1 MIPPPELRA
10 ARRVTRARGETVVRA
25 LHALGEEAL
34 DPALPPA
41 HAREALALAI
51 APLTVEALL
60 QEAARLPDPLPGVV
74 LVVARGPFTS
84 PLEWLALYA
93 TLGLR
98 VHLKLPR
105 DAAGPGT
112 AFARAFAREGL
123 PVTASTDRDLGGF
136 PAIVAMGGDQ
146 TAEELRRAWPQAR
159 LLAFGHRVS
168 AAWVQVP
175 DDAEERR
182 ALARALAWDHL
193 LYDTS
198 GCMAP
203 VAIFA
208 AGDREALALDLDRA
222 LCEAPWPRATLDPR
236 LGPAWRERLGLAR
249 ARGRAW
255 VGAEHAVL
263 LLPAEALPER
273 ALPRMACL
281 LPADPTAL
289 ARLPLSSL
297 AVAGPPPPVLAPRI
311 CAPGRLQTPEFP
323 RRHDGV
329 DMLDGVRPLAE
340 RP

>member
-1 MIPPPELRA
+1 MIPPPEP
-10 ARRVTRARGETVVRA
+10 RARHAPRAQADLVVRA
-25 LHALGEEAL
+25 LRALGDEAL
-34 DPALPPA
+34 DPALPTA
-41 HAREALALAI
+41 HAREALALAL
-51 APLTVEALL
+51 APLTAEALL

-112 AFARAFAREGL
+112 AFARAFAQQGL
-123 PVTASTDRDLGGF
+123 PVTASTDRDLSGF

-146 TAEELRRAWPQAR
+146 TAEELRRAWPLAR

-168 AAWVQVP
+168 AAWVQIP
-175 DDAEERR
+175 EDAEERR
-182 ALARALAWDHL
+182 ILARALAWDHL

-203 VAIFA
+203 VAVFA
-208 AGDREALALDLDRA
+208 AGDREALAGDLDRA
-222 LCEAPWPRATLDPR
+222 LRDAPWPRAPLDPR

-249 ARGRAW
+249 ARGRAF
-255 VGAEHAVL
+255 VGDEHAVL

-281 LPADPTAL
+281 LPADPAAL

-297 AVAGPPPPVLAPRI
+297 AVAGPPPPVLAPRV

-329 DMLDGVRPLAE
+329 DMLDGVRPLAGA
-340 RP
+340 P